1 MYGIGS
7 KWRRGRIWWVKIFD
21 GRGKPIRKST
31 RSENEADADDMLG
44 QLLRERARGELGTFG
59 SSAALNLSYVLDEY
73 MARKRKLAPGTVRT
87 YRSQID
93 NLLKPYFGL
102 ITLAKLTTDM
112 LTDYREM
119 REKEN
124 VKIYN
129 GPHGMPTP
137 LRRKISGTCINRE
150 LGLLRAA
157 LPGHGKTAAKC
168 NPFPALFPD
177 GLRTR
182 QCQAGLY

>member
-31 RSENEADADDMLG
+31 RSQNEADADDMLG
-44 QLLRERARGELGTFG
+44 QLLRERALGELGTVG
-59 SSAALNLSYVLDEY
+59 SSNALNVSYVLDEY
-73 MARKRKLAPGTVRT
+73 MARKRKPGTVRT

-102 ITLAKLTTDM
+102 ITPPKLTTDM

-119 REKEN
+119 REKR
-124 VKIYN
+124 
-129 GPHGMPTP
+129 T
-137 LRRKISGTCINRE
+137 LRITMAQMECR
-150 LGLLRAA
+150 LR
-157 LPGHGKTAAKC
+157 
-168 NPFPALFPD
+168 
-177 GLRTR
+177 
-182 QCQAGLY
+182 